1 MSIRDLA
8 HRIAM
13 KYPGGI
19 AALAVRMKPP
29 KPGETLAQSFIQ
41 VLRNKLNP
49 NSTTHH
55 LYIEEFEDQ
64 VDLADANLEVAE
76 HFAQKANAVVISLPM
91 LACDGSDM
99 ELLDGFLEI
108 VRELG
113 EFSAEFQKSWAD
125 GRITADE
132 FARLSAEA
140 RDIQARVVAQLGRIE
155 QVVDWPKAP
164 GAAAKPARKG
174 RK

>member
-13 KYPGGI
+13 RYPGGI

-29 KPGETLAQSFIQ
+29 QAGESLAAHYIQ

-55 LYIEEFEDQ
+55 LYIEELESQ

-76 HFAQKANAVVISLPM
+76 YFAQKANAVVISLPAM
-91 LACDGSDM
+91 SCDGSDM
-99 ELLDGFLEI
+99 ELLDGFLAI

-132 FARLSAEA
+132 FARLSSEA
-140 RDIQARVVAQLGRIE
+140 RDIQARVVAQLSRIE
-155 QVVDWPKAP
+155 SVVEWPKVAQ
-164 GAAAKPARKG
+164 KPARKV